1 MRRTPVVDL
10 GPVPNPL
17 PKLLTGEDLTS
28 DESQHLFERLVLG
41 KLEPAEIA
49 GMLIALRMKGETAEE
64 MIGAAHALSAAALPF
79 ERPDYLFADCCGTGG
94 DGSGLINVST
104 AAAFVAA
111 ACGLPIAKH
120 GNRSVSSK
128 CGSAD
133 VLEQMGA
140 KIDVDPV
147 TARRM
152 LDETGFCF
160 LFAPAYHPGMKHAA
174 LVRRQLSVRTVM
186 NLLGPC
192 INPARPPV
200 QLLGVADPKMLRRI
214 AQTLHAVGVREAL
227 VVHGSGLDEVALHGE
242 TRAIRLSDGVM
253 TEIGLTPEDAGVERA
268 PLSVVTGGDASE
280 NAVRLKLLLA
290 GQGTRAENDI
300 VALNAGALL
309 MTAGKASDLREGTDA
324 ARDALLGG
332 PRRGGARCLCRG
344 QQWLMS
350 WRGSSRASGAKSRRG
365 WTGRSR
371 PSRPRAACARRWRG
385 RARASSWRSSAPRPR
400 GIAARSASRRRSRP
414 MRPSPTRSAC

>member
-1 MRRTPVVDL
+1 MLDPVQALATHPVVDL

-28 DESQHLFERLVLG
+28 DEAEHLFERLVLG

-64 MIGAAHALSAAALPF
+64 MIGAAHALSAAAMPF

-133 VLEQMGA
+133 VLEALGA
-140 KIDVDPV
+140 KIDVAPDV
-147 TARRM
+147 ARKM
-152 LDETGFCF
+152 LDATGFCF

-174 LVRRQLSVRTVM
+174 LVRRQLSVRTIM

-214 AQTLHAVGVREAL
+214 AQTLSAVGVREAL

-242 TRAIRLSDGVM
+242 TRAIRLSNGVM
-253 TEIGLTPEDAGVERA
+253 TELELTPEEAGYERA
-268 PLSVVTGGDASE
+268 PLSVVTGGGPEE
-280 NAVRLKLLLA
+280 NAARLRTIL
-290 GQGTRAENDI
+290 GGGGERAEHDI

-309 MTAGKASDLREGTDA
+309 MIAGKANDLRDGA
-324 ARDALLGG
+324 GLAREALLSGK
-332 PRRGGARCLCRG
+332 AAAVLDAYIE
-344 QQWLMS
+344 
-350 WRGSSRASGAKSRRG
+350 ASNG
-365 WTGRSR
+365 
-371 PSRPRAACARRWRG
+371 
-385 RARASSWRSSAPRPR
+385 
-400 GIAARSASRRRSRP
+400 
-414 MRPSPTRSAC
+414 

>member
-1 MRRTPVVDL
+1 MHQAAAKLADAPLFHHLPADH

-17 PKLLTGEDLTS
+17 PRLLSGEDLPI
-28 DESQHLFERLVLG
+28 DDAEHLFERLVLG

-64 MIGAAHALSAAALPF
+64 MIGAARALSAAAEPF

-111 ACGLPIAKH
+111 ACGLPVAKH
-120 GNRSVSSK
+120 GNRSVSSR

-133 VLEQMGA
+133 VLEALGA
-140 KIDVDPV
+140 KIGIPPER
-147 TARRM
+147 ARAM
-152 LDETGFCF
+152 LDEIGFCF

-214 AQTLHAVGVREAL
+214 AEVLDAMGVRQAL
-227 VVHGSGLDEVALHGE
+227 IVHGSGLDEVALHGE
-242 TRAIRLSDGVM
+242 THAIRLSDGEM
-253 TEIGLTPEDAGVERA
+253 TEIELTPEEAGLKRA
-268 PLSVVTGGDASE
+268 PLNVVTGGDAEE
-280 NAVRLKLLLA
+280 NAARLRILLS
-290 GQGTRAENDI
+290 GNGSEAETDI
-300 VALNAGALL
+300 VALNTGALL
-309 MTAGKASDLREGTDA
+309 LAAGLSADLRMGVA
-324 ARDALLGG
+324 LARDAL
-332 PRRGGARCLCRG
+332 RRGKAG
-344 QQWLMS
+344 QLL
-350 WRGSSRASGAKSRRG
+350 SRFIEASND
-365 WTGRSR
+365 
-371 PSRPRAACARRWRG
+371 
-385 RARASSWRSSAPRPR
+385 
-400 GIAARSASRRRSRP
+400 
-414 MRPSPTRSAC
+414 

>member
-1 MRRTPVVDL
+1 MPTSPTVAAAPVIDL
-10 GPVPNPL
+10 GPVANPL
-17 PKLLTGEDLTS
+17 PKLLSGEDLPS
-28 DESQHLFERLVLG
+28 EDAQHLFERLVLG

-104 AAAFVAA
+104 AAGFVAA

-120 GNRSVSSK
+120 GNRSISSR

-133 VLEQMGA
+133 VLEALGV
-140 KIDVDPV
+140 KIDVAPDA
-147 TARRM
+147 ARKM
-152 LDETGFCF
+152 LDETNFCF

-214 AQTLHAVGVREAL
+214 AQTLAAVGVREAL

-253 TEIGLTPEDAGVERA
+253 TELEMTPEDAGFERA
-268 PLSVVTGGDASE
+268 PLNVVTGGGPEE
-280 NAVRLKLLLA
+280 NGARLRSILS
-290 GQGTRAENDI
+290 GGGDRAENDI

-309 MTAGKASDLREGTDA
+309 HTAGKVDDLREGA
-324 ARDALLGG
+324 GLARQALLSGKA
-332 PRRGGARCLCRG
+332 GAVL
-344 QQWLMS
+344 S
-350 WRGSSRASGAKSRRG
+350 AYIEASNG
-365 WTGRSR
+365 
-371 PSRPRAACARRWRG
+371 
-385 RARASSWRSSAPRPR
+385 
-400 GIAARSASRRRSRP
+400 
-414 MRPSPTRSAC
+414 

>member
-1 MRRTPVVDL
+1 MPLPSPASASVPIDL

-17 PKLLTGEDLTS
+17 PKLLSGEDLRI
-28 DESQHLFERLVLG
+28 DEAEHLFERLVLG

-64 MIGAAHALSAAALPF
+64 LIGAAHALSAAAMPF

-120 GNRSVSSK
+120 GNRSISSR

-133 VLEQMGA
+133 VLEALGA
-140 KIDVDPV
+140 RIDAAPDA
-147 TARRM
+147 ARKM
-152 LDETGFCF
+152 LDETKFCF
-160 LFAPAYHPGMKHAA
+160 LYAPAYHPGMKHAA

-214 AQTLHAVGVREAL
+214 AQTLDAVGVREAL

-242 TRAIRLSDGVM
+242 TRAISLSDGVM
-253 TEIGLTPEDAGVERA
+253 TELVLTPEDGGVERA

-280 NAVRLKLLLA
+280 NASRLLA
-290 GQGTRAENDI
+290 LLGGRGTQAENHI

-309 MTAGKASDLREGTDA
+309 MTAGMAGDLREGTHI
-324 ARDALLGG
+324 ARDALLSGKA
-332 PRRGGARCLCRG
+332 GAVLDAYIE
-344 QQWLMS
+344 
-350 WRGSSRASGAKSRRG
+350 ASNG
-365 WTGRSR
+365 
-371 PSRPRAACARRWRG
+371 
-385 RARASSWRSSAPRPR
+385 
-400 GIAARSASRRRSRP
+400 
-414 MRPSPTRSAC
+414 